1 MIQFSYDEVSRIVKA
16 SKSTVENNKKYQM
29 FHKGFLQKIWDIQI
43 NHQILFS
50 LAISPNDLDKIEFE
64 NLHDNLINSIRSTAE
79 VNYIKV
85 DNVGKIIEKK
95 YLEGNTFEIKKSLQE
110 LSSNDYIFFFGE
122 QGITQFINGRV
133 VDENNI
139 FYSRSDRI
147 KFIEKKDISQIN
159 EVMENYTRQN
169 ITQQV
174 NYMCFFAD
182 KATIS
187 QIDPQKVNKNILRN
201 KPEHYMRDHLC
212 NYLTEHMR
220 YTFTIE
226 PELGQS
232 KRELDIYFDVC
243 GELYFIEIKW
253 LGISINDDG
262 SGFST
267 KYTDF
272 RARDGVIQTL
282 EYIEELMNTSEK
294 SLRHGYLAV
303 YDARDDQPPIDFKDY
318 SFVNDSL
325 KQYLPYFSVLKVIH
339 LNKRHPA

>member
-29 FHKGFLQKIWDIQI
+29 FHKGFLQKIWDAQI

-64 NLHDNLINSIRSTAE
+64 NLHDSLINSIRSTAE

-85 DNVGKIIEKK
+85 DNVGKIIETK

-122 QGITQFINGRV
+122 KGITRYINGIV
-133 VDENNI
+133 VEENNI
-139 FYSRSDRI
+139 FYSHEDRI
-147 KFIEKKDISQIN
+147 KFMEKKDISQIN
-159 EVMENYTRQN
+159 EVMENYARQN

-243 GELYFIEIKW
+243 GELY
-253 LGISINDDG
+253 
-262 SGFST
+262 
-267 KYTDF
+267 
-272 RARDGVIQTL
+272 
-282 EYIEELMNTSEK
+282 
-294 SLRHGYLAV
+294 
-303 YDARDDQPPIDFKDY
+303 
-318 SFVNDSL
+318 
-325 KQYLPYFSVLKVIH
+325 
-339 LNKRHPA
+339 

>member
-1 MIQFSYDEVSRIVKA
+1 M
-16 SKSTVENNKKYQM
+16 
-29 FHKGFLQKIWDIQI
+29 
-43 NHQILFS
+43 
-50 LAISPNDLDKIEFE
+50 
-64 NLHDNLINSIRSTAE
+64 HDNLINSIRSTAE

-159 EVMENYTRQN
+159 EVMENYARQN

-262 SGFST
+262 ERIF
-267 KYTDF
+267 Y
-272 RARDGVIQTL
+272 
-282 EYIEELMNTSEK
+282 
-294 SLRHGYLAV
+294 
-303 YDARDDQPPIDFKDY
+303 
-318 SFVNDSL
+318 
-325 KQYLPYFSVLKVIH
+325 
-339 LNKRHPA
+339 

>member
-1 MIQFSYDEVSRIVKA
+1 M
-16 SKSTVENNKKYQM
+16 
-29 FHKGFLQKIWDIQI
+29 
-43 NHQILFS
+43 
-50 LAISPNDLDKIEFE
+50 
-64 NLHDNLINSIRSTAE
+64 HDNLINSIRSTAE

-159 EVMENYTRQN
+159 EVMENYARQN

-267 KYTDF
+267 KYTDS

-318 SFVNDSL
+318 SFANDSL

>member
-1 MIQFSYDEVSRIVKA
+1 MLQFSYDEVSRIVKA
-16 SKSTVENNKKYQM
+16 SKSTVENNRKYQM
-29 FHKGFLQKIWDIQI
+29 FYKGFLQKIWDGQI

-50 LAISPNDLDKIEFE
+50 LAISPDDLDRIEFE
-64 NLHDNLINSIRSTAE
+64 NLYDNLINSIRSTAE

-85 DNVGKIIEKK
+85 DNVGVIIEKK
-95 YLEGNTFEIKKSLQE
+95 LLNGNTSEIKKSLQE
-110 LSSNDYIFFFGE
+110 LSISDYIFFFGE
-122 QGITQFINGRV
+122 QGITQFINGRG
-133 VDENNI
+133 VDDNNI

-147 KFIEKKDISQIN
+147 KFIEKKDISHIH
-159 EVMENYTRQN
+159 EVMENYARQN
-169 ITQQV
+169 VTQQV

-187 QIDPQKVNKNILRN
+187 QIDPQKVDKNILRN

-226 PELGQS
+226 PELAQS

-253 LGISINDDG
+253 LGVSINDDG
-262 SGFST
+262 TGFST
-267 KYTDF
+267 KYTDS
-272 RARDGVIQTL
+272 RARDGVTQTL

-294 SLRHGYLAV
+294 SLRHGYLAI
-303 YDARDDQPPIDFKDY
+303 YDARDEQPPIDFKGY
-318 SFVNDSL
+318 SFVNDDL
-325 KQYLPYFSVLKVIH
+325 KKYLPYFSVLKIIH
-339 LNKRHPA
+339 LNKRHSA

>member
-1 MIQFSYDEVSRIVKA
+1 M
-16 SKSTVENNKKYQM
+16 
-29 FHKGFLQKIWDIQI
+29 
-43 NHQILFS
+43 
-50 LAISPNDLDKIEFE
+50 
-64 NLHDNLINSIRSTAE
+64 
-79 VNYIKV
+79 
-85 DNVGKIIEKK
+85 
-95 YLEGNTFEIKKSLQE
+95 
-110 LSSNDYIFFFGE
+110 
-122 QGITQFINGRV
+122 
-133 VDENNI
+133 
-139 FYSRSDRI
+139 
-147 KFIEKKDISQIN
+147 
-159 EVMENYTRQN
+159 
-169 ITQQV
+169 
-174 NYMCFFAD
+174 FFAD

-267 KYTDF
+267 KYTDS

-318 SFVNDSL
+318 SFVNDNL

>member
-16 SKSTVENNKKYQM
+16 SKSTVENDRRYQM
-29 FHKGFLQKIWDIQI
+29 LNKGFLQKIWDGQI

-50 LAISPNDLDKIEFE
+50 IAISPADLDKIEFE
-64 NLHDNLINSIRSTAE
+64 NLYDNLINSIRSTAE

-85 DNVGKIIEKK
+85 DNVGKTIDKK
-95 YLEGNTFEIKKSLQE
+95 YIEGDTLEIKKRLQE
-110 LSSNDYIFFFGE
+110 LSINDYIFFFGE
-122 QGITQFINGRV
+122 QGITQFINGRAV
-133 VDENNI
+133 EDNNI
-139 FYSRSDRI
+139 FYSRIDRI
-147 KFIEKKDISQIN
+147 RFMEKKDISKID
-159 EVMENYTRQN
+159 EVMENYAKQN
-169 ITQQV
+169 VTQQV

-182 KATIS
+182 NSVIR
-187 QIDPQKVNKNILRN
+187 QINPQKVNENILRN

-220 YTFTIE
+220 YTFTTE

-243 GELYFIEIKW
+243 GELYFIEVKW
-253 LGISINDDG
+253 LGISVNDNG
-262 SGFST
+262 TGFST
-267 KYTDF
+267 KYTDS

-282 EYIEELMNTSEK
+282 QYIEELMNTSEK

-303 YDARDDQPPIDFKDY
+303 YDAREKQTPIDFKGY
-318 SFVNDSL
+318 SFVNDNL
-325 KQYLPYFSVLKVIH
+325 KKYLPYFSVLKVIN

>member
-1 MIQFSYDEVSRIVKA
+1 MIIFS
-16 SKSTVENNKKYQM
+16 
-29 FHKGFLQKIWDIQI
+29 
-43 NHQILFS
+43 
-50 LAISPNDLDKIEFE
+50 
-64 NLHDNLINSIRSTAE
+64 
-79 VNYIKV
+79 
-85 DNVGKIIEKK
+85 
-95 YLEGNTFEIKKSLQE
+95 
-110 LSSNDYIFFFGE
+110 FFGE

-159 EVMENYTRQN
+159 EVMENYARQN

-267 KYTDF
+267 KYTDS

-294 SLRHGYLAV
+294 SLRQGYLAV
-303 YDARDDQPPIDFKDY
+303 YDARDYQPPIDFKDY

>member
-1 MIQFSYDEVSRIVKA
+1 
-16 SKSTVENNKKYQM
+16 
-29 FHKGFLQKIWDIQI
+29 
-43 NHQILFS
+43 
-50 LAISPNDLDKIEFE
+50 
-64 NLHDNLINSIRSTAE
+64 
-79 VNYIKV
+79 
-85 DNVGKIIEKK
+85 
-95 YLEGNTFEIKKSLQE
+95 
-110 LSSNDYIFFFGE
+110 
-122 QGITQFINGRV
+122 
-133 VDENNI
+133 
-139 FYSRSDRI
+139 
-147 KFIEKKDISQIN
+147 
-159 EVMENYTRQN
+159 MENYARQN

-267 KYTDF
+267 KYTDS

-282 EYIEELMNTSEK
+282 EYIEELTNTSEK

-325 KQYLPYFSVLKVIH
+325 KQYLTYFSVLKVIH